1 MVMWFDNLHPRVY
14 EIIRVWLWIFLDRSN
29 LIWCDSEEELS
40 HDATPHPFKDI
51 TASVSGV
58 LIIVIAA
65 VKAEMVRDIK
75 GSSLNHFNWRRCD
88 IEEEGGHDHLSH
100 LVLVIIKPTF
110 PFSSTPSSRTLGTL
124 GTPAS
129 HHQSLPLLFLQ
140 IAIIN

>member
-1 MVMWFDNLHPRVY
+1 MGFDNLHPRIY
-14 EIIRVWLWIFLDRSN
+14 EIIRVWIWIFLDRSN

-40 HDATPHPFKDI
+40 HDVTPHPFKDI
-51 TASVSGV
+51 TASVSAV

-88 IEEEGGHDHLSH
+88 IEEEDGHEEQLSH
-100 LVLVIIKPTF
+100 LVLVTIKPTF
-110 PFSSTPSSRTLGTL
+110 PSSSTPSSRSLGTL

-129 HHQSLPLLFLQ
+129 HHQSLPLFFLQ

>member
-1 MVMWFDNLHPRVY
+1 MWFDHLHPRVY
-14 EIIRVWLWIFLDRSN
+14 KIIRVWIWIFLDRSN
-29 LIWCDSEEELS
+29 LIWCDSDEELS
-40 HDATPHPFKDI
+40 HDVTPHPFKDI
-51 TASVSGV
+51 TASVSGI

-75 GSSLNHFNWRRCD
+75 GSYLNHFKWRRCD

-100 LVLVIIKPTF
+100 LVLLTIKPTF
-110 PFSSTPSSRTLGTL
+110 PSSSTPSSRSLGTL

-129 HHQSLPLLFLQ
+129 HRQSLPLLFLQ

>member
-1 MVMWFDNLHPRVY
+1 MVMGFDNLHPCMY
-14 EIIRVWLWIFLDRSN
+14 EIIRVWIWIFLDRSN

-51 TASVSGV
+51 TASVSGN

-88 IEEEGGHDHLSH
+88 IE
-100 LVLVIIKPTF
+100 
-110 PFSSTPSSRTLGTL
+110 
-124 GTPAS
+124 
-129 HHQSLPLLFLQ
+129 
-140 IAIIN
+140 